1 MNLPSIS
8 NLLNV
13 IFFCK
18 LASHSQPQ
26 SLATSL
32 GKCFKMSCSGSTK
45 TNSEGSF
52 SNSTLANWL
61 TGQLVA
67 RMIQNASAN
76 VGRRRSASSS
86 VGRVVHVPALGSSI
100 GHLICLFGPSH
111 ARRTCDVT
119 LKTCLNSSSSFLFP
133 SLAKG
138 HLYVAT

>member
-86 VGRVVHVPALGSSI
+86 VGRVVHVPALGSSSI

-119 LKTCLNSSSSFLFP
+119 LKTCLNSSFLFS